1 MEARTCYANVVLI
14 AEASRGIGAATAK
27 LLGQHGAVGVNTN
40 TMAVKLR
47 LRK

>member
-1 MEARTCYANVVLI
+1 MCYANVVLI
-14 AEASRGIGAATAK
+14 AEASCGIGAATAK
-27 LLGQHGAVGVNTN
+27 LLGQYGAAVGVN